1 MLRWNHN
8 WGTKA
13 EHFDMLLGMGRDV
26 PSGFLERPEILPVAA
41 FQWRAFCALETER
54 HIGMAVGPIPWSKAL
69 EYAIEHGIDDPD
81 EFDAFWQIITR
92 LDNEASRIRRVASDD
107 EDDLR
112 DRVSINDP
120 EGVKNLMRNL
130 GKNRKRPK

>member
-41 FQWRAFCALETER
+41 FHWRAFSALETER
-54 HIGMAVGPIPWSKAL
+54 HIGMTVGPIPWAKAL
-69 EYAIEHGIDDPD
+69 EYAIKHGIDDPD
-81 EFDAFWQIITR
+81 EFDAFWAIITR
-92 LDNEASRIRRVASDD
+92 LDNEASRIRRVSSDND
-107 EDDLR
+107 ENLPET
-112 DRVSINDP
+112 VSINDP

-130 GKNRKRPK
+130 SKKRKRPK